1 MYQTNLKEKK
11 KYQYP
16 SCFVRLS
23 PEQHEQL
30 KIDERRSGKSA
41 AELMR
46 IAYFEGGPMVLL
58 MTDEDRHEVLTQI
71 SRIGNNVNQIA
82 KRVNTG
88 ILFGFDQEISQM
100 RVLLSHLMTFV
111 TSKYGLHQIRKEN
124 R

>member
-1 MYQTNLKEKK
+1 MNEVILKEKK

-23 PEQHEQL
+23 PEQHAQL
-30 KIDERRSGKSA
+30 KDDEIRSGKSA

-58 MTDEDRHEVLTQI
+58 MADEDRHEVLTQI

-88 ILFGFDQEISQM
+88 ILFGFDQEISQI
-100 RVLLSHLMTFV
+100 RILLSHLMTFV
-111 TSKYGLHQIRKEN
+111 TSKYGLHKVGKEN
-124 R
+124 K